1 MRKLR
6 SNNGIFLFFVHDK
19 PNILLQL
26 KNKEEVIASGAQHI
40 QYITQLHT
48 KQAVVAEHYALP
60 DAALEARRGCG
71 IRQWLWT

>member
-26 KNKEEVIASGAQHI
+26 KNKEEVIALTNVIKNKINSFLKFISRHQFYPFSC
-40 QYITQLHT
+40 QDKNT
-48 KQAVVAEHYALP
+48 
-60 DAALEARRGCG
+60 RC
-71 IRQWLWT
+71 